1 MPRCVAYNIVVGQ
14 CDVNCRMIRRGL
26 SICSSHWVRFKNRA
40 QNLDDDGVRNMVQ
53 EDYQRKEAEHHRR
66 RAAPPPQ
73 IDGGPPPPIGAGR
86 PHQNEDMIQAAI
98 DRRIAALN
106 HDIRRYAGIGDAEL
120 GRDIE
125 RRINAMNEE
134 IGGERNRGTEDRE
147 LENFTKDRQNVH
159 TSYATKQTKDIIERI
174 MQVEVEKGYKWN
186 MTRCSKTPGEI
197 IAMCRL
203 DINSSRT
210 MIDKYTS
217 KDSISG
223 FGEGIYG
230 RLLDCVWQYIKKSEH
245 KKDLFKILRSE
256 LHDNIGM
263 CQQGNLTRL
272 ANVLAGYLE
281 GIGSTESIAEILG
294 REFPK
299 LWDIND
305 EDERV
310 AEGNKILNRVG
321 VVEDKVRHDWIG
333 SLY

>member
-1 MPRCVAYNIVVGQ
+1 MPRCIAYNIAVGQ
-14 CDVNCRMIRRGL
+14 CDVNCRIMRRGL
-26 SICSSHWVRFKNRA
+26 SICSTHWIRFKNRA
-40 QNLDDDGVRNMVQ
+40 QNLDDDGVRDMVQ
-53 EDYQRKEAEHHRR
+53 EDYRGKEAEHRR
-66 RAAPPPQ
+66 RIAARPPQ
-73 IDGGPPPPIGAGR
+73 VDGGPPPPIGAGR
-86 PHQNEDMIQAAI
+86 PPQNEDIIQAAI

-106 HDIRRYAGIGDAEL
+106 NDIQRYRGVGDAAL

-125 RRINAMNEE
+125 RRINDLNQE
-134 IGGERNRGTEDRE
+134 IGGGIRIPEGRE
-147 LENFTKDRQNVH
+147 LEKFSSDRQNVH

-174 MQVEVEKGYKWN
+174 MKVEVEKGYKWN
-186 MTRCSKTPGEI
+186 MKRCSKTPGEI
-197 IAMCRL
+197 ITMCRL
-203 DINSSRT
+203 CINSSRT

-217 KDSISG
+217 NDSISG
-223 FGEGIYG
+223 FGGGIYG
-230 RLLDCVWQYIKKSEH
+230 RLLDCVWQYIKQSEH
-245 KKDLFKILRSE
+245 KKDLFKILRTE
-256 LHDNIGM
+256 LQDNIGM

-281 GIGSTESIAEILG
+281 GIGSTESVAEILG

-299 LWDIND
+299 LWDIDD